1 MGEKVMEYIP
11 AKTLVTRNKDMSWF
25 GARYNMNIYKGC
37 SHGCIYCD
45 SRSKCYQIEEFS
57 KVRAKADALSII
69 RKQLRGR
76 IGAGVISTGSMSDP
90 YNPFEKEL
98 ELTREALKLIDR
110 YHFGVAIATKSDLVA
125 RDIDILSQIN
135 KHSPTIVKITVTAC
149 EDELSKIVEPNV
161 CPSSKRFEALKKI
174 SEAGIFCGVLMMP
187 ILPFIED
194 NEENIKGIVQKAADS
209 GVQFIYPAI
218 GMTMREGQREYFYN
232 ELDKSFPGMK
242 ECYEKQYGSRYRCTS
257 RKVKK
262 LWEIF
267 TKECKSYGI
276 LYKMPDIIKAY
287 QSGFWQEEQLSL
299 F

>member
-1 MGEKVMEYIP
+1 MEFIP
-11 AKTLVTRNKDMSWF
+11 AKTLVTRTKDLSWF

-37 SHGCIYCD
+37 PHGCIYCD
-45 SRSKCYQIEEFS
+45 SRSSCYQIEDFGT
-57 KVRAKADALSII
+57 VRAKEDALAII

-90 YNPFEKEL
+90 YNPCEKEYG
-98 ELTREALKLIDR
+98 LTREALKLIDA
-110 YHFGVAIATKSDLVA
+110 YHFGVAIATKSDLIT
-125 RDIDILSQIN
+125 RDIDILSKIN
-135 KHSPTIVKITVTAC
+135 KHSPTIVKLTITAC
-149 EDELSKIVEPNV
+149 EDELSKIVEPHV
-161 CPSSKRFEALKKI
+161 CPSSKRFEALKQI

-194 NEENIKGIVQKAADS
+194 HEDNIVGIVRKAAQC

-218 GMTMREGQREYFYN
+218 GMTMRQGQREYFYQK
-232 ELDKSFPGMK
+232 LDEHFPGIRAK
-242 ECYEKQYGSRYRCTS
+242 YERQFSSRYQCTS
-257 RKVKK
+257 SKVKK
-262 LWEIF
+262 LWPIF
-267 TKECKSYGI
+267 TAECKKYGI

>member
-1 MGEKVMEYIP
+1 MMEYIP

-45 SRSKCYQIEEFS
+45 SRSSCYQIESFS
-57 KVRAKADALSII
+57 KVRAKADALAII

-76 IGAGVISTGSMSDP
+76 IGAGVISTGAMSDP

-98 ELTREALKLIDR
+98 ELTRQALKLIDQ
-110 YHFGVAIATKSDLVA
+110 YHFGVAIATKSNLVE
-125 RDIDILSQIN
+125 RDIDVLSRIN
-135 KHSPTIVKITVTAC
+135 QHSPTIVKITVTAC

-194 NEENIKGIVQKAADS
+194 NEENIKGIIQKAADS

-218 GMTMREGQREYFYN
+218 GMTMRDGQREYFYN
-232 ELDKSFPGMK
+232 ELDKRFPGIK
-242 ECYEKQYGSRYRCTS
+242 ERYQKQYGSRYRCTS
-257 RKVKK
+257 PKVKK
-262 LWEIF
+262 LWEVF
-267 TKECKSYGI
+267 TTTCKSYGI

-287 QSGFWQEEQLSL
+287 QSGFWQDEQLSL